1 MNKPNEIRNDEYLK
15 KYAFP
20 PKTSLMKKFLEL
32 FFESKKVI
40 KNLEVCNN
48 LKGLNT
54 KNKITNQFESTF
66 NQNQKKPI
74 FQDICQ
80 SLTLHVSC
88 FHNPTTTSLKGV

>member
-48 LKGLNT
+48 LMGSNT
-54 KNKITNQFESTF
+54 KSFFAYCGLTMHLR
-66 NQNQKKPI
+66 KKM
-74 FQDICQ
+74 
-80 SLTLHVSC
+80 H
-88 FHNPTTTSLKGV
+88 

>member
-54 KNKITNQFESTF
+54 KF
-66 NQNQKKPI
+66 
-74 FQDICQ
+74 
-80 SLTLHVSC
+80 
-88 FHNPTTTSLKGV
+88 

>member
-48 LKGLNT
+48 LMGTNT
-54 KNKITNQFESTF
+54 NISINKHFR
-66 NQNQKKPI
+66 QKR
-74 FQDICQ
+74 
-80 SLTLHVSC
+80 H
-88 FHNPTTTSLKGV
+88 

>member
-40 KNLEVCNN
+40 KNLEICNKVDGTNTNKPNEIRNYEN
-48 LKGLNT
+48 LK
-54 KNKITNQFESTF
+54 K
-66 NQNQKKPI
+66 
-74 FQDICQ
+74 
-80 SLTLHVSC
+80 
-88 FHNPTTTSLKGV
+88 

>member
-48 LKGLNT
+48 LMGTNT
-54 KNKITNQFESTF
+54 TNLTKKQ
-66 NQNQKKPI
+66 QRKKPN
-74 FQDICQ
+74 
-80 SLTLHVSC
+80 LTKP
-88 FHNPTTTSLKGV
+88 NKTWY

>member
-1 MNKPNEIRNDEYLK
+1 MNKPNEIRNDEYLNK
-15 KYAFP
+15 QAFP

-54 KNKITNQFESTF
+54 SNFINEFGIGPVKVIAHFKVFNNFFRLKKQF
-66 NQNQKKPI
+66 
-74 FQDICQ
+74 
-80 SLTLHVSC
+80 
-88 FHNPTTTSLKGV
+88 

>member
-48 LKGLNT
+48 LMGSNT
-54 KNKITNQFESTF
+54 KVIIIMKIYKIS
-66 NQNQKKPI
+66 
-74 FQDICQ
+74 
-80 SLTLHVSC
+80 
-88 FHNPTTTSLKGV
+88 